1 MPPPGEHQ
9 DGHDHRPEVQLLAV
23 TDGMRGGSGPRRLA
37 AETDPDERPSPVST
51 SEWIPS
57 AIIAEL
63 PVARA
68 VPNVTPGDCQIP
80 TSAATAAVTD
90 VG

>member
-1 MPPPGEHQ
+1 
-9 DGHDHRPEVQLLAV
+9 
-23 TDGMRGGSGPRRLA
+23 
-37 AETDPDERPSPVST
+37 VST